1 LEGDDD
7 GGGGF
12 VEAAL
17 GWDKPAGF
25 LHELQ
30 GWVSSFNFASDT
42 FQGSIGGNV
51 VDEEFSPAAVY
62 LSGGR
67 LEGFNFVEE
76 YWHVWGVCSCRGCGV
91 GRQH

>member
-7 GGGGF
+7 GGGVF

-30 GWVSSFNFASDT
+30 GWVSSFNFASDAVW
-42 FQGSIGGNV
+42 GSIGGDV
-51 VDEEFSPAAVY
+51 VDEEFSPVAVQV
-62 LSGGR
+62 SGGR

-76 YWHVWGVCSCRGCGV
+76 HQHVRGVCGCRGCGV